1 VYYSNGLMKKPVS
14 VTPPKVATLKSLPD
28 RVRHRR
34 LKLGLSQKALAK
46 RARTTQATVSRVE
59 LGRVREI
66 RLGTLKR
73 LADALEVGVGF
84 LVGRQ
89 HDRNGDLS
97 IANLAALPAQER
109 FGPDTRLSDLAP
121 EIVELARLLEDLN
134 PEQVEEV
141 ARFARF
147 LGRNKDREGE

>member
-1 VYYSNGLMKKPVS
+1 
-14 VTPPKVATLKSLPD
+14 
-28 RVRHRR
+28 
-34 LKLGLSQKALAK
+34 
-46 RARTTQATVSRVE
+46 VE